1 MNQYGKKKSTPQ
13 SKMTNCII
21 VILIIV
27 FAALGVI
34 AVYPKIAENRKTNA
48 ILNGE
53 AEQTVEYMANNQ
65 GMSVEDFL
73 AQYGLST
80 NDGITGESTETDMV
94 NNMSIE
100 NYLSYTGQTQTADEL
115 IAQVN
120 MQDKV
125 TKDSKWADF
134 MNILSTAQAVDV
146 VGGEEAFN
154 QLKEQ
159 YGLGDDVTP
168 SMPYA
173 DFEQALYAKQSESA
187 AAANAAENAEAT
199 PSTADATTA
208 PAAE

>member
-100 NYLSYTGQTQTADEL
+100 NYLSYTGETQTADEL

-125 TKDSKWADF
+125 TKDSKWTDF

-173 DFEQALYAKQSESA
+173 DFEQALYAKQSELA
-187 AAANAAENAEAT
+187 AAANAAENAEST

>member
-27 FAALGVI
+27 FASLGVI

-100 NYLSYTGQTQTADEL
+100 NYLSYTGETQTADEL

-173 DFEQALYAKQSESA
+173 DFEQALYVKQSESA